1 MDVSSIHIDGKH
13 RLQIEA
19 DARRA
24 YPEECCGLLVG
35 VDEADSRLVKRVVPM
50 TNVAPLA
57 ERRRS
62 FKLDPLAMMD
72 VERSLDGSGL
82 RVVGIYH
89 SHPDHPARPS
99 ETDRQAA
106 WTFYSYLI
114 VSTLQSEVTD
124 VQSWVLEESNRSFI
138 RQEIG
143 G

>member
-1 MDVSSIHIDGKH
+1 MDVSSIHIDGKP

-24 YPEECCGLLVG
+24 YPKECCGLLVG